1 MVDFV
6 EFIRIA
12 LHDADPTR
20 LNERTEYGA
29 LANGHRESREDSP
42 TSIYNPEREK
52 GENIQ

>member
-6 EFIRIA
+6 EFTQIA

-20 LNERTEYGA
+20 LYERTDHGA
-29 LANGHRESREDSP
+29 LASGHRESREDSP

-52 GENIQ
+52 GEDIQ